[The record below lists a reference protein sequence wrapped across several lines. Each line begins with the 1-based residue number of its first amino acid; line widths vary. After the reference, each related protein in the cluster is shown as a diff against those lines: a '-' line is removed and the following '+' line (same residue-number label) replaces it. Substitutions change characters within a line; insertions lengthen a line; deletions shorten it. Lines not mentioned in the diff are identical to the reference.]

1 MSIGAAPTTDADAIE
16 RARALH
22 KALAGGAAERD
33 GGRLFPHAELDLVSA
48 SGLFALGVPAARG
61 GPGVADSTL
70 VEVARLLAVAD
81 PNIAQILQNHQAAL
95 EGLRCAAYP
104 EATVDA
110 VYADVL
116 GGARLAGTS
125 AERFGRQE
133 EHRTRATRLAS
144 GDWELNGEKFYSTG
158 ALGATWLTVG
168 AVDDDGAAVRAVLRA
183 DHPGV
188 ERVDD
193 WDAIGQRST
202 GSGTTTYRHCVVP
215 GVQVAVGPPVAPLF
229 TPVLQGIH
237 VAVQVGIARAAL
249 DDAIDFARDGARPWG
264 SAGVERA
271 SHDPHVVEAVGA
283 LAAKVAAA
291 EALLASAGPLI
302 DAARLAGPAELR
314 AARTACALARSF
326 AITVALEAS
335 DTLFAVGG
343 TRSALSGHAFDR
355 HWRNART
362 HALQTPQR
370 WTNHYVGDWILND
383 TEPPSNGHI

>member
-1 MSIGAAPTTDADAIE
+1 
-16 RARALH
+16 
-22 KALAGGAAERD
+22 
-33 GGRLFPHAELDLVSA
+33 
-48 SGLFALGVPAARG
+48 
-61 GPGVADSTL
+61 
-70 VEVARLLAVAD
+70 
-81 PNIAQILQNHQAAL
+81 
-95 EGLRCAAYP
+95 
-104 EATVDA
+104 
-110 VYADVL
+110 
-116 GGARLAGTS
+116 
-125 AERFGRQE
+125 
-133 EHRTRATRLAS
+133 
-144 GDWELNGEKFYSTG
+144 
-158 ALGATWLTVG
+158 
-168 AVDDDGAAVRAVLRA
+168 
-183 DHPGV
+183 
-188 ERVDD
+188 
-193 WDAIGQRST
+193 
-202 GSGTTTYRHCVVP
+202 
-215 GVQVAVGPPVAPLF
+215 
-229 TPVLQGIH
+229 
-237 VAVQVGIARAAL
+237 VGIARAAL